1 MDLFSG
7 FSNKQEQFVSDTF
20 SNVFQTFVTDT
31 LSRNN
36 LIRTGKNQGGNLSQ
50 AQIYQGQTPVVQ
62 NIIPNNNG
70 SLMNSL
76 GGGMLGMSST
86 TTWVIIGGVIVVA
99 GILLFK
105 K

>member
-1 MDLFSG
+1 MFSFG
-7 FSNKQEQFVSDTF
+7 EIGNQQEDFLANTF

-36 LIRTGKNQGGNLSQ
+36 LITTGPNPGGNLSQ
-50 AQIYQGQTPVVQ
+50 AQIAAGQRPVEQTVL
-62 NIIPNNNG
+62 PSANG
-70 SLMNSL
+70 SVMNSL

-86 TTWVIIGGVIVVA
+86 MTWVLIGGVVLVGAIV
-99 GILLFK
+99 LFK